1 MSFFCVVSS
10 EGKERQ
16 LRLRQVIEEGNQGEG
31 SRRAVNSADCSSTP
45 YPEGAQGGSARGDKQ
60 TPHNG
65 EPPVIPS
72 IPELPDGENVPSV
85 VINGQQERY
94 RSEIRLSTG
103 LGQQSANQQSCMH
116 WNNDYRQSP
125 NSSVQAN
132 GKQGEQAD
140 ADRQRKESVESRSEH
155 EGLNPEPKVP
165 LSPVQQKL
173 DSTMTDMANRQNK
186 PPLLRQTARQSQSMK
201 GEANGKS
208 PVKPNVGQL
217 RHQWEVLTANEKH
230 PKAFTRQL
238 SGEAG
243 SANVG
248 RRKSSDSSEKPMHLP
263 PKTKPKPKRH
273 IKQQLKSAQELCQ
286 PLSPSVKPCHP
297 SQLELSIPS
306 PSQVVS
312 GSSGQSGNW
321 TCVSPGKAEDSGLS
335 SAGSTVSLDNNSILD
350 QAATL
355 ALNANDRRI
364 SYASKMYGA
373 PQARDSGIED
383 VLPES
388 QVHLTLTETVRE
400 QSLLKFEPVV
410 AGKTSFEE
418 NSRPVVPSVF
428 ADPFLNVVNGDVK
441 GNQVES
447 TPVIEE
453 IVVQELVSPQE
464 MVLKVPEEVCGN
476 DTKGNITNGI
486 TKICEDELSKCAEA
500 TGSQELHRTEVSCS
514 RIRNVIISIQFI
526 PKIILTCL
534 YVYLFLHCS
543 N

>member
-31 SRRAVNSADCSSTP
+31 SRRAENSADCSSTP

-72 IPELPDGENVPSV
+72 IPEPPDGENVPSV

-125 NSSVQAN
+125 NSSAQAN
-132 GKQGEQAD
+132 GKQGEQAGTTD
-140 ADRQRKESVESRSEH
+140 ADRQRKGSVEFRSEH
-155 EGLNPEPKVP
+155 ERLTPEPKVP
-165 LSPVQQKL
+165 SSPGQQKL
-173 DSTMTDMANRQNK
+173 DSTMTDMASRQNK

-201 GEANGKS
+201 GEGNSKS
-208 PVKPNVGQL
+208 PVKANVGQL
-217 RHQWEVLTANEKH
+217 RHQWEVLTANETH
-230 PKAFTRQL
+230 TKAFTRQL

-243 SANVG
+243 SANVS
-248 RRKSSDSSEKPMHLP
+248 RRKSSDSENPMRLP

-321 TCVSPGKAEDSGLS
+321 NCVSPGKAEDSGLS

-364 SYASKMYGA
+364 SYASKMHGV

-388 QVHLTLTETVRE
+388 QIHLSLTETVRE

-410 AGKTSFEE
+410 AGKISFEE
-418 NSRPVVPSVF
+418 NSSPVVPSVF
-428 ADPFLNVVNGDVK
+428 VDPFVNVVNGDVK

-464 MVLKVPEEVCGN
+464 MVLNVPEEVCGN
-476 DTKGNITNGI
+476 DTKGNITSGI
-486 TKICEDELSKCAEA
+486 TEIREDEPTKCAEA
-500 TGSQELHRTEVSCS
+500 TSSPDLHRTEVGCS
-514 RIRNVIISIQFI
+514 RN
-526 PKIILTCL
+526 
-534 YVYLFLHCS
+534 
-543 N
+543 